1 MTARKRLDPAPRH
14 ALDFEARAAILR
26 TPVRRLPVR
35 AMLLLA
41 SAALCFSSAL
51 RAQQDT
57 SAAQSTLQMV
67 TPPNSPGPPVTITLQ
82 DALERAAK
90 NSPQFQA
97 AVTAARLAHEDRVQ
111 ARAAMLPAVTAT
123 TQYLNSQGDGISPV
137 GRFVTNDG
145 IHVYRAWGVVH
156 ENMPASFFISA
167 GPRSAAYAEALAKSN
182 QEIARRGLVM
192 TVTNTYYALVVA
204 ERKYATA
211 EQGRENARRLLSI
224 SQELERGGE
233 VAQADVIRFQL
244 QDNQTQQVL
253 RDAEAAMS
261 TARLDLTVLL
271 FPNLNQDFTVVDDL
285 GTPPALP
292 SFAEVET
299 LARNHNPDVQAALA
313 AMRQANLSVATA
325 RTAFLPSLSI
335 DFDYGIEANAFAL
348 YSDNTTRPGI
358 RQPNLGYFATYAL
371 NVPVFDW
378 GALRSKLH
386 QAKDQRALARVN
398 LSFAERQTLARLY
411 SYYNEAQAAW
421 AGLDTLRNSAQLAT
435 RNLQLVTLQYKA
447 GEVTVPSVLDAETS
461 LTLARNNYA
470 DGQARYRAALAS
482 LQTLTGSF

>member
-1 MTARKRLDPAPRH
+1 MIARKRSNSAFQCGY
-14 ALDFEARAAILR
+14 AFEAANPQTPAKRLPFLTGLGLLAAMLCL
-26 TPVRRLPVR
+26 TPVL
-35 AMLLLA
+35 
-41 SAALCFSSAL
+41 S
-51 RAQQDT
+51 AQQN
-57 SAAQSTLQMV
+57 SSVAQSTLQMV
-67 TPPNSPGPPVTITLQ
+67 APPNSSGPPVTITLQ

-97 AVTAARLAHEDRVQ
+97 AVTAVNLAREGRVQ
-111 ARAAMLPAVTAT
+111 ARAAMLPALTAS
-123 TQYLNSQGDGISPV
+123 TQYLNSQGNGISPV

-145 IHVYRAWGVVH
+145 IHVYRAWGIVH
-156 ENMPASFFISA
+156 EDMPASFFISA
-167 GPRSAAYAEALAKSN
+167 GPRGAAYAEALAKAN

-211 EQGRENARRLLSI
+211 EQGLDDAQHLLSI
-224 SQELERGGE
+224 SQDLERGGE
-233 VAQADVIRFQL
+233 VAQADVIRFQIEE
-244 QDNQTQQVL
+244 NSAQQAL

-261 TARLDLTVLL
+261 TARLNLSVLL
-271 FPNLNQDFTVVDDL
+271 FPHLNQDFTVVDDL
-285 GTPPALP
+285 GVPPALP
-292 SFAEVET
+292 SFAEVEI

-378 GALRSKLH
+378 GSLRSKLH
-386 QAKDQRALARVN
+386 QAEDQRALARVN
-398 LSFAERQTLARLY
+398 LSFAERQTLALLY

-421 AGLDTLRNSAQLAT
+421 GGLDTLRNSAQLAT

-447 GEVTVPSVLDAETS
+447 GEVMVPSVLDAETA
-461 LTLARNNYA
+461 LTQARNAYA

-482 LQTLTGSF
+482 LQTITGSF

>member
-1 MTARKRLDPAPRH
+1 RKPGFELCPAKVRTSGR
-14 ALDFEARAAILR
+14 RAS
-26 TPVRRLPVR
+26 V
-35 AMLLLA
+35 LLCAVLLV
-41 SAALCFSSAL
+41 AAPFCLSSAL
-51 RAQQDT
+51 AAQQEPSMT
-57 SAAQSTLQMV
+57 QSTLQMAA
-67 TPPNSPGPPVTITLQ
+67 PPNSSGPPVTITLQ
-82 DALERAAK
+82 DALERASK
-90 NSPQFQA
+90 NNPQFQA
-97 AVTAARLAHEDRVQ
+97 AVTAVNIAHEDRVQ
-111 ARAAMLPAVTAT
+111 ARAAMLPAVTASA
-123 TQYLNSQGDGISPV
+123 QYLNTQGDGISPV

-145 IHVYRAWGVVH
+145 IHVYRAWGIVH
-156 ENMPASFFISA
+156 ENMPANFFISA
-167 GPRSAAYAEALAKSN
+167 GPRSAAYAEALAKAN

-211 EQGRENARRLLSI
+211 EQGLTNAQRLLSI
-224 SQELERGGE
+224 SQNLERGGE
-233 VAQADVIRFQL
+233 VAQADVIRFKIE
-244 QDNQTQQVL
+244 DNSAQQAL

-261 TARLDLTVLL
+261 TARLDLSVLL

-285 GTPPALP
+285 ETPPALP

-299 LARNHNPDVQAALA
+299 VARNHNADVQAALA

-348 YSDNTTRPGI
+348 YSENTTRPGI

-378 GALRSKLH
+378 GALRSKLR
-386 QAKDQRALARVN
+386 QAHDQRALARVN

-421 AGLDTLRNSAQLAT
+421 SGLDTLRNSAQLAT

-461 LTLARNNYA
+461 LTLARNAYA

-482 LQTLTGSF
+482 LQTITGSF

>member
-1 MTARKRLDPAPRH
+1 MIARKRPNSAFQCGY
-14 ALDFEARAAILR
+14 AFGAANPQISVKWRPFFTGL
-26 TPVRRLPVR
+26 
-35 AMLLLA
+35 LLLA
-41 SAALCFSSAL
+41 TVLCLTSVLS
-51 RAQQDT
+51 AQQN
-57 SAAQSTLQMV
+57 SNVAQSTLQMV
-67 TPPNSPGPPVTITLQ
+67 APPNSPGPPVTVSLQ

-97 AVTAARLAHEDRVQ
+97 AVAAVNIAHEGRVQ
-111 ARAAMLPAVTAT
+111 ARAAMLPALTAS
-123 TQYLNSQGDGISPV
+123 TQYLNSQGNGISPV

-145 IHVYRAWGVVH
+145 IHVYRAWGIVH
-156 ENMPASFFISA
+156 EDMPASFFISA
-167 GPRSAAYAEALAKSN
+167 GPRGAAYAEALAKAN

-211 EQGRENARRLLSI
+211 EQGLGNAQHLLSI
-224 SQELERGGE
+224 SQDLERGGE
-233 VAQADVIRFQL
+233 VAQADVIRFQIEE
-244 QDNQTQQVL
+244 NSAQQAL

-261 TARLDLTVLL
+261 TARLNLSVLL

-285 GTPPALP
+285 GVPPALP
-292 SFAEVET
+292 SFAEVEM

-313 AMRQANLSVATA
+313 AMRQANLGVATA
-325 RTAFLPSLSI
+325 RTAFLPSIAL
-335 DFDYGIEANAFAL
+335 DLDYGIEANAFAL

-378 GALRSKLH
+378 GSLRSKLH

-398 LSFAERQTLARLY
+398 LSFAERQTLALLY

-421 AGLDTLRNSAQLAT
+421 GGLDTLRNSAQLAT

-447 GEVTVPSVLDAETS
+447 GEVMVPSVLDAETA
-461 LTLARNNYA
+461 LTQARNAYA

-482 LQTLTGSF
+482 LQTITGSF